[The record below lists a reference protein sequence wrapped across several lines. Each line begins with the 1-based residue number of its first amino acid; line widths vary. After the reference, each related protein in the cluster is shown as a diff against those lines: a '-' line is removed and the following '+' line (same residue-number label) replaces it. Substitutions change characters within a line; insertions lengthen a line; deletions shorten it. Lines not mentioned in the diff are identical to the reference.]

1 MAAVDKVGVL
11 IGTLF
16 LARDLAHI
24 EHLRTRRY
32 AQHMALDGF
41 YNGIIGLADSF
52 VEAYQGRY
60 RKLISIQLSANNGDS
75 NIADLL
81 DAQREWIHTYRYE
94 AVPKDET
101 ALQNIIDEIEGLY
114 MSTVYKLTFLS

>member
-1 MAAVDKVGVL
+1 MATADNVGVL

-24 EHLRTRRY
+24 EHLRTRSY

-41 YNGIIGLADSF
+41 YNGIIDLADSLT
-52 VEAYQGRY
+52 EAYQGRY
-60 RKLISIQLSANNGDS
+60 RKLISIQLSASKGESD
-75 NIADLL
+75 IVDLL
-81 DAQREWIHTYRYE
+81 DAQREWIHSYRYE
-94 AVPKDET
+94 AIPKEET
-101 ALQNIIDEIEGLY
+101 ALQNIIDEIEALY

>member
-1 MAAVDKVGVL
+1 MATADKVGVL

-24 EHLRTRRY
+24 EHLRTRSY

-41 YNGIIGLADSF
+41 YNGIIDLADSLT
-52 VEAYQGRY
+52 ETYQGRY
-60 RKLISIQLSANNGDS
+60 RKLISIQLSANKGEAD
-75 NIADLL
+75 IANLL
-81 DAQREWIHTYRYE
+81 DAQREWIHSYRYE
-94 AVPKDET
+94 AIPKEET
-101 ALQNIIDEIEGLY
+101 ALQNIIDEIEALY